1 MTDNPSDKQYGIL
14 GEFETVGE
22 ILSAAETV
30 RNSGYTKW
38 DCHTPMPVHGL
49 DQAMGVKA
57 TRLPW
62 LVLAAGLT
70 GGAFGVLLQ
79 WWTNG
84 YDYVYRISG
93 KPDFSLPANIPVAFE
108 TTILFA
114 ALMAFLSMWILNAL
128 PRWFSP
134 WARNLNFHRSTDDR
148 FFIAIQ
154 ANDPNFHPE
163 TTAKM
168 LASIGAASVE
178 LVADPDETSKPPAWF
193 TNSLVI
199 GAVLLFIPILLVA
212 MAMNSTSETPRVHWV
227 KDMDFQQKFRPQS
240 VSSMFADGRTSRV
253 QIEGTLALE
262 DDQLVGDPTGLYTGK
277 VNNVYLEKAP
287 FPIDRAFVKRGQERF
302 NIYCSVCHGFD
313 GAGEG
318 TVNLR
323 AKELEQG
330 LWIQPTDLH
339 SVHLGAQPKGQL
351 FESISIGVRNMPGY
365 ATQMTAEDRWAVVY
379 YLDALRGTRPQ
390 VAEIAVDPNL
400 SPEAQ
405 AGQRLFQMKICA
417 TCHTTDGT
425 PKVGPSMKGLFGS
438 ERELVD
444 GSKVIADEAYL
455 LESIKDPLAKTAKGA
470 IPGAMLPDGGLPLT
484 DEERANLI
492 EYIKTLADQ

>member
-1 MTDNPSDKQYGIL
+1 MSENTSDKHYGIL

-49 DQAMGVKA
+49 DDAMGVKP

-62 LVLAAGLT
+62 LVLLAGLT
-70 GGAFGVLLQ
+70 GGGFGVWMQ

-114 ALMAFLSMWILNAL
+114 ALMSFLAMWIMNAL

-134 WARNLNFHRSTDDR
+134 WARNLNFNRSTDDR
-148 FFIAIQ
+148 FFIAIEAQ
-154 ANDPNFHPE
+154 DPNFHPQ

-168 LASIGAASVE
+168 LETAGAASVE
-178 LVADPDETSKPPAWF
+178 LVADPDESSKPPAWF

-199 GAVLLFIPILLVA
+199 GGVLLFIPIMLVA
-212 MAMNSTSETPRVHWV
+212 LAMNSTSKDPRVHWV
-227 KDMDFQQKFRPQS
+227 KDMDFQQKFNPQS
-240 VSSMFADGRTSRV
+240 VSAMFADGRTSRV

-262 DDQLVGDPTGLYTGK
+262 DDQMVGDPTGLYTGK
-277 VNNVYLEKAP
+277 VNNAYLEKAP

-302 NIYCSVCHGFD
+302 NIYCSICHGFD
-313 GAGEG
+313 GAGGG
-318 TVNLR
+318 TINLR

-339 SVHLGAQPKGQL
+339 SLYLGTQPKGQI
-351 FESISIGVRNMPGY
+351 FESISNGIRNMPGY
-365 ATQMTAEDRWAVVY
+365 AKQMPAEDRWAVVY

-390 VAEIAVDPNL
+390 SAEIVVDESL
-400 SPEAQ
+400 SSEAQ
-405 AGQRLFQMKICA
+405 QGQRLFKLKGCEV
-417 TCHTTDGT
+417 CHSTDGT
-425 PKVGPSMKGLFGS
+425 LKVGPSFKGLFGS
-438 ERELVD
+438 ERELMD
-444 GSKVIADEAYL
+444 GSKIIADDAYL
-455 LESIKDPLAKTAKGA
+455 LESILDPMAKIAKGSV
-470 IPGAMLPDGGLPLT
+470 PAMVPDGGQPLT
-484 DEERANLI
+484 SEDRANLI